1 MRIEPFRTDDIE
13 PFLGLA
19 AAENW
24 VAESWEFEFLLSE
37 FPQGC
42 FAVRSDSGEA
52 AGFVTSLRHERSGWI
67 GNLIVP
73 AEYRGQGIGE
83 SLFLKALD
91 ALWAAGM
98 ETVWLTASKS
108 GMPLYQKFGFNSV
121 DTIIRWV
128 GTGRQRH
135 ATHET
140 AAVCDN
146 RDLLLNAIDDRS
158 WGDRRAALLAATAGR
173 GRTLQQESGFV
184 VVQPCGDALQIGPFS
199 ALDESTAD
207 ALQSTADALLKAVLQ
222 TIPRETKVYLDAP
235 ASNRSALRLFN
246 RTKLRISGSNELMYA
261 GVKPAYKPEYLYGL
275 ATMGSCG

>member
-1 MRIEPFRTDDIE
+1 MRIEPFRKDDIE
-13 PFLGLA
+13 PFLELA
-19 AAENW
+19 AAESW

-42 FAVRSDSGEA
+42 FAVRSDGGEA

-67 GNLIVP
+67 GNLIVS

-83 SLFLKALD
+83 SLFVKALD
-91 ALWAAGM
+91 ALRAAGV

-135 ATHET
+135 ATHGDT
-140 AAVCDN
+140 VVGS
-146 RDLLLNAIDDRS
+146 DLEAICNDIDGFA
-158 WGDRRAALLAATAGR
+158 WDDRRAALVSTTVAR
-173 GRTLQQESGFV
+173 GSLLKQKSGFV

-199 ALDESTAD
+199 ALDD
-207 ALQSTADALLKAVLQ
+207 STADALLKAALN
-222 TIPRETKVYLDAP
+222 TIPFGKKVCLDAP

-246 RTKLRISGSNELMYA
+246 RKQMHIAGSNELMYA
-261 GVKPAYKPEYLYGL
+261 GVRPAYQSEYVYGL